1 MKRDERH
8 HLKENEFAN
17 LVSRTSEGMRTH
29 GRGVG
34 MAAVLVVVAL
44 ALVGGY
50 FFWRS
55 SREEKAGAMLAEA
68 MATAQAPVQPPAIGT
83 PAIAGTFPTEQA
95 RTEAA
100 LPKFLAAADA
110 YPSTDAGIEAR
121 YQAAATL
128 AQMGRNPEAMQR
140 YQEVID
146 RDKNGL
152 HGQTARLGLAAS
164 ASLGGE
170 HDRAIQLL
178 QAMSTE
184 TTGMVPVDAV
194 LAQLAR
200 AYDRAGKTAEATATW
215 KRIRDEFPESVYLQ
229 EATSKASS
237 LKP

>member
-17 LVSRTSEGMRTH
+17 LVSRTSEGMRAH

-55 SREEKAGAMLAEA
+55 HREEKAGAMLAEA

-95 RTEAA
+95 RTAAA

-110 YPSTDAGIEAR
+110 YPTTDAGIEAR

-128 AQMGRNPEAMQR
+128 AQLGRHAEAMQR
-140 YQEVID
+140 
-146 RDKNGL
+146 
-152 HGQTARLGLAAS
+152 
-164 ASLGGE
+164 
-170 HDRAIQLL
+170 
-178 QAMSTE
+178 
-184 TTGMVPVDAV
+184 
-194 LAQLAR
+194 
-200 AYDRAGKTAEATATW
+200 
-215 KRIRDEFPESVYLQ
+215 
-229 EATSKASS
+229 
-237 LKP
+237 

>member
-17 LVSRTSEGMRTH
+17 LVSRTGEGVRAH
-29 GRGVG
+29 SRGVG
-34 MAAVLVVVAL
+34 MSVVLIVVAL
-44 ALVGGY
+44 LLGGGY
-50 FFWRS
+50 FFWRGN
-55 SREEKAGAMLAEA
+55 REEKAGALLAEA

-128 AQMGRNPEAMQR
+128 AGMGRYPEAIQR

-146 RDKNGL
+146 RDAKGI
-152 HGQTARLGLAAS
+152 HGQAARLGVAAAAS
-164 ASLGGE
+164 LAGD
-170 HDRAIQLL
+170 HDRAIQQL
-178 QAMSTE
+178 QTMSSE
-184 TTGMVPVDAV
+184 TNGMLPVDAV

-200 AYDRAGKTAEATATW
+200 AYERAGKTTEATAAW
-215 KRIRDEFPESVYLQ
+215 KRIKDEFPESIYLQ
-229 EATSKASS
+229 EATQKAG
-237 LKP
+237 

>member
-8 HLKENEFAN
+8 HLKENDFAR
-17 LVSRTSEGMRTH
+17 LVAQTSEGMRAH

-34 MAAVLVVVAL
+34 MAAVLILLAV

-50 FFWRS
+50 FLWRNN
-55 SREEKAGAMLAEA
+55 REEKAGTLLAEA

-83 PAIAGTFPTEQA
+83 PAIAGTFATEQA

-110 YPSTDAGIEAR
+110 YPSTKAGIEAR

-128 AQMGRNPEAMQR
+128 AQLGRYPEAVQR

-146 RDKNGL
+146 RDGRGI
-152 HGQTARLGLAAS
+152 HGQTARVGLAAA
-164 ASLGGE
+164 ASLAGD
-170 HDRAIQLL
+170 HDKAIQQL
-178 QAMSTE
+178 QAMSAE
-184 TTGMVPVDAV
+184 TNGIVPVDAV

-200 AYDRAGKTAEATATW
+200 AYERANRASEATATW
-215 KRIRDEFPESVYLQ
+215 KRIKDEFPESVYQQ
-229 EATSKASS
+229 EATQKAG
-237 LKP
+237 

>member
-8 HLKENEFAN
+8 HLKENEFAR
-17 LVSRTSEGMRTH
+17 LVGRTSEGVRVH
-29 GRGVG
+29 SRGVG
-34 MAAVLVVVAL
+34 MAAVLIIVAL

-50 FFWRS
+50 FFWRGN
-55 SREEKAGAMLAEA
+55 REEKAGAMLAEA

-83 PAIAGTFPTEQA
+83 PAVAGTFATEQA

-128 AQMGRNPEAMQR
+128 TQLGRYSDAIQR

-146 RDKNGL
+146 RDRKGIN
-152 HGQTARLGLAAS
+152 GQTARLGLAAA

-170 HDRAIQLL
+170 HDRAIQQL
-178 QAMSTE
+178 QAMSGE
-184 TTGMVPVDAV
+184 TNGVIPVDAV

-200 AYDRAGKTAEATATW
+200 AYERAGKTSEAAAAW
-215 KRIRDEFPESVYLQ
+215 KRIKDEFPESVYSQ
-229 EATSKASS
+229 EATQKAG
-237 LKP
+237 

>member
-8 HLKENEFAN
+8 HLKENEFAR
-17 LVSRTSEGMRTH
+17 LVAQTGEGVRAH
-29 GRGVG
+29 SRGVG
-34 MAAVLVVVAL
+34 MAAVLIAVAL
-44 ALVGGY
+44 VLVGGY

-55 SREEKAGAMLAEA
+55 NREEKAGAMLAEA

-83 PAIAGTFPTEQA
+83 PAVAGTFATEQA

-128 AQMGRNPEAMQR
+128 AQMGRYAEAMQR

-146 RDKNGL
+146 RDAKGI
-152 HGQTARLGLAAS
+152 HGQTARLGLAAA
-164 ASLGGE
+164 ASLAGQ
-170 HDRAIQLL
+170 HDQAIQQL
-178 QAMSTE
+178 QAMSAE
-184 TTGMVPVDAV
+184 TTAVIPVDAV

-200 AYDRAGKTAEATATW
+200 AYERAGKAADATATW
-215 KRIRDEFPESVYLQ
+215 KRIKDEFPESVYQQ
-229 EATSKASS
+229 EAAQKAG
-237 LKP
+237 